1 MTKRTNED
9 EARLARELEMA
20 NAAVLR
26 SAREQAQERARQ
38 AALMEKQSKVD
49 GAHAVVGWKDGA
61 HG

>member
-9 EARLARELEMA
+9 EARLAREREIA
-20 NAAVLR
+20 NAAGAR

-38 AALMEKQSKVD
+38 AALAQKQSKLD
-49 GAHAVVGWKDGA
+49 GASAVVGWKDGA